1 MKHKTKLSCLVWAGR
16 HTEPQ
21 VAENFIRLCTAVS
34 SPYLETLRKLGV
46 LSIAL

>member
-1 MKHKTKLSCLVWAGR
+1 MKHKTKLSCLVQARR
-16 HTEPQ
+16 HMEHQ
-21 VAENFIRLCTAVS
+21 VAENFIRLCSAVS